1 MSVRSVDFYTSNG
14 CNKTPLNGK
23 LHKNEKER
31 LKVCLTFIKKYFLAF
46 FITD

>member
-23 LHKNEKER
+23 LNRNDIPKER
-31 LKVCLTFIKKYFLAF
+31 LKVCLTF
-46 FITD
+46 T